1 MRHTQAGRAHWRPS
15 LAQLASVTCLLAATA
30 VWAGPMTE
38 TEREAQAAA
47 RAWISGDLSKGG
59 REVSDAPPNIRQLA
73 SRLAAVT
80 DYPESERWPVLVVDD
95 SDRPERNAFAYPGL
109 SYGGGVIV
117 VYQSRILSDAAKGAV
132 LEAVLG
138 GYRYRIP
145 SEGGGKG
152 HLHDAAS
159 SAGKLIGPRLHLI
172 APGPDDVVG
181 GVIAHEMVHYLG
193 PFAPHDPNLVLA
205 QTRSAETAREE
216 RDEDARPLWEIKKL
230 QAEATEME
238 ERASDQLAMR
248 LMAKAGLNPLGLVLA
263 TSGIGLLM
271 PDDDVD
277 KKGYAAS
284 RSDPLDHGTMR
295 ERLGWQL
302 RALVE
307 LARQDLLRGALSDP
321 EFLKCVEQREKVLRR
336 QVRESAEG
344 LGEMPDGSVIGD
356 PILLTHSADRGAERA
371 DLVLVVDGTGSMC
384 DDIEQVRTRTS
395 ELLGEVQETFSEP
408 GALRT
413 SLVVYRDRDSEGED
427 FLECFAWS
435 DGIDQTLRSLGA
447 ISADGGGDEPE
458 DVYAGLLCAINRE
471 PRDPGWGPEG
481 DPWRDHVQKIVIL
494 MGDAPPKERPEGPD
508 EDEVIR
514 RAYEVDP
521 AIVHT
526 ILCGP
531 SADAEAAFARIA
543 AATGGTARTIHDASE
558 LPDAL
563 LSAIGAEPPDF
574 RPVPM
579 GGGSAGAVMGVPVG
593 PMIVTV
599 ALGGVAA
606 MSLLALVAARRRR
619 GARGR
624 RLDVRVVVLCL
635 AAVGLLFL
643 ITVLAT
649 RGH

>member
-1 MRHTQAGRAHWRPS
+1 
-15 LAQLASVTCLLAATA
+15 
-30 VWAGPMTE
+30 
-38 TEREAQAAA
+38 
-47 RAWISGDLSKGG
+47 
-59 REVSDAPPNIRQLA
+59 
-73 SRLAAVT
+73 
-80 DYPESERWPVLVVDD
+80 
-95 SDRPERNAFAYPGL
+95 
-109 SYGGGVIV
+109 
-117 VYQSRILSDAAKGAV
+117 
-132 LEAVLG
+132 
-138 GYRYRIP
+138 
-145 SEGGGKG
+145 
-152 HLHDAAS
+152 
-159 SAGKLIGPRLHLI
+159 
-172 APGPDDVVG
+172 
-181 GVIAHEMVHYLG
+181 
-193 PFAPHDPNLVLA
+193 
-205 QTRSAETAREE
+205 
-216 RDEDARPLWEIKKL
+216 
-230 QAEATEME
+230 
-238 ERASDQLAMR
+238 
-248 LMAKAGLNPLGLVLA
+248 
-263 TSGIGLLM
+263 
-271 PDDDVD
+271 
-277 KKGYAAS
+277 
-284 RSDPLDHGTMR
+284 
-295 ERLGWQL
+295 
-302 RALVE
+302 
-307 LARQDLLRGALSDP
+307 
-321 EFLKCVEQREKVLRR
+321 
-336 QVRESAEG
+336 
-344 LGEMPDGSVIGD
+344 MPDGSVIGD